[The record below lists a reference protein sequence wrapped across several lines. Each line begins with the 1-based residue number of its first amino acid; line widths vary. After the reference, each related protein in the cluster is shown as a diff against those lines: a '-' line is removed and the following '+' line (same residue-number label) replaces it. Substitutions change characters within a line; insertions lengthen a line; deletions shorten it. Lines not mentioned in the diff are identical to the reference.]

1 LTYPVGMDL
10 MWDPITKLVT
20 VIFNEQPVALLGPF
34 SDRLAGI
41 AAGEEHCR
49 KLGWKPSV
57 HRGE

>member
-1 LTYPVGMDL
+1 MDL